1 MKTVGTFYSM
11 FSKANA
17 FRHPLFASRHHGGQ
31 DLAHITLDQR
41 RVRIWNDLHAA
52 ERDPHALFR
61 TAVKLEVL
69 GAVS

>member
-1 MKTVGTFYSM
+1 MQTVGTFYHT
-11 FSKANA
+11 FSGPKA
-17 FRHPLFASRHHGGQ
+17 FHHPLWAYRDREGQ
-31 DLAHITLDQR
+31 CLAHITITPK